1 VTTAQEY
8 ALAGLLVRLAEL
20 ATLDAAADDD
30 ETQR

>member
-1 VTTAQEY
+1 MTTAQEY

-20 ATLDAAADDD
+20 TTLDAADD